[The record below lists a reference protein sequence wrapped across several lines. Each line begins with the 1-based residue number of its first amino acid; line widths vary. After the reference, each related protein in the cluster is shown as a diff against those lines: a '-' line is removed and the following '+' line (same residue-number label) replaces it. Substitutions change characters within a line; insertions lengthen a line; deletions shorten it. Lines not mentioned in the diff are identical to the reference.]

1 MSIRSERIKAVVEKS
16 KLSYQDLEKLT
27 GVKKSSLQRYV
38 SGVTTKIPLDVIE
51 KLSVAFGVSQEYLMG
66 WDDNKQ
72 ISNVIPINKER
83 TVPLIGTIACGTPIL
98 AEQNVEMQLV
108 LPENVIHAD
117 FALRC
122 RGDSM
127 INARILD
134 GDIVYIRQQPDVDNG
149 DIAAVLI
156 DDEATLKRVYKTEG
170 QITLMAANDAFAPLV
185 YTGERLSEV
194 TIIGKAVGF
203 TSLVK

>member
-27 GVKKSSLQRYV
+27 SVKKSSLQRYV

-122 RGDSM
+122 KGDSM

-170 QITLMAANDAFAPLV
+170 QVTLMAANDAFAPLV